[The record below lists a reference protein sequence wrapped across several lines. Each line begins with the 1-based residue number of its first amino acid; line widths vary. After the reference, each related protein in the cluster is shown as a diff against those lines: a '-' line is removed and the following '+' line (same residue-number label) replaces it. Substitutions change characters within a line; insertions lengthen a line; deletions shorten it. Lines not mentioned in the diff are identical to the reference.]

1 MSHVTSSDSLN
12 GRCTSS
18 DLSKD
23 PASPTA
29 PNIPST
35 PAVGPEGQRSGP
47 KHNVVQRSSP
57 DTSKEPGAEEELVES
72 PMSNGCFARC
82 RTGNTRVFK
91 AFVLRQI

>member
-23 PASPTA
+23 PVSPTA

-35 PAVGPEGQRSGP
+35 PSEGQRPGP
-47 KHNVVQRSSP
+47 GPNVVQRSSSH
-57 DTSKEPGAEEELVES
+57 TSKEPGLEEELLES
-72 PMSNGCFARC
+72 PMSNGCLARS
-82 RTGNTRVFK
+82 GNVRVAK
-91 AFVLRQI
+91 ALFSLRK